1 MSKLKK
7 IVEKIIQGNS
17 DSNIRFEDLRKV
29 LIKLEFVERV
39 RGSHH
44 IYIKKNITEI
54 INIQPNGDKAK
65 AYQVKQVRELII
77 NYKLVNKLIGE

>member
-44 IYIKKNITEI
+44 IYIKKNIAEI

-77 NYKLVNKLIGE
+77 NYKLVNKLI

>member
-17 DSNIRFEDLRKV
+17 DSNIRFVDLRKV

-44 IYIKKNITEI
+44 IYIKKNIAEI
-54 INIQPNGDKAK
+54 INIQPSGDKAK

-77 NYKLVNKLIGE
+77 NYKLVNKLIEE